1 MPLPENMTES
11 LVKSFTSNGLLDLT
25 IAKELA
31 TQLDSGKPIQWN
43 LLLNK
48 QLELEKGEAD
58 ETHD

>member
-1 MPLPENMTES
+1 MPLPEKMTES

-25 IAKELA
+25 IAKDLA
-31 TQLDSGKPIQWN
+31 AQLDSGKPIQWN

-48 QLELEKGEAD
+48 QLELEKGDAD

>member
-11 LVKSFTSNGLLDLT
+11 LVKSFTRNGLLDLT
-25 IAKELA
+25 IAKDLA
-31 TQLDSGKPIQWN
+31 AQLDSGKPIQWN

-48 QLELEKGEAD
+48 QLELEKGDAD